1 MPARR
6 SDHATPRRD
15 GWTALAQV
23 IDAGLVAAADPAR
36 AASERAY
43 LKSERRFLGVG
54 VPATRRIVRDAL
66 RAHPTADRAE
76 LWRAVDSLWAGDAF
90 EHRRAAVE
98 LLVICREVLG
108 VEDLDRLEVMC
119 RGAETWAL
127 LDELAARV
135 VGSVVERFPA
145 QGGDVLDRWAIDPD
159 SFWLRRTA
167 LLALLDPLRAGG
179 GDFDRFGRYADSM
192 LHEREFFIRKAIGWV
207 LRDTSKRRPELVR
220 AWVEPRLDAMS
231 GVTRREATR
240 YL

>member
-1 MPARR
+1 M
-6 SDHATPRRD
+6 
-15 GWTALAQV
+15 
-23 IDAGLVAAADPAR
+23 
-36 AASERAY
+36 
-43 LKSERRFLGVG
+43 
-54 VPATRRIVRDAL
+54 
-66 RAHPTADRAE
+66 
-76 LWRAVDSLWAGDAF
+76 
-90 EHRRAAVE
+90 E